1 MNPLLTASG
10 ALRPRDPQSLH
21 QLHQVRSGVQVSG
34 LHVDDVDT
42 SNSPSNRP
50 YTRKRKRF
58 TNSLSP
64 ERLAANSESVS
75 RRSSQLPVDPPLES
89 AITSSLSPQGGFREP
104 IVVNDTV
111 DAIENNASDPF
122 IKEESYRGR
131 SEYLGGSVPFDEN
144 MVKPG
149 HETTYTSPKAS
160 AMDIQMLREQGAFEL
175 PPLPIQKQ
183 LMDSFNKYCAPW
195 TPVIDPAWLDETTP
209 PSMLLLQSI
218 FLAGSRVSKAHLDYG
233 SSEVFY
239 RRAKL
244 LFFFGGGHGS
254 LISIVAACLLHWYN
268 PVGPEDVST
277 DTSGFWI
284 RTAGAMAFQLGL
296 HKEPPPNAK
305 HRGLRRR
312 LWWSLVVSI
321 CIRSTCTNGSRM
333 LIDLPQ
339 IRDNVIS
346 VGVGRPRT
354 INLRDSDV
362 LPPSLNDFP
371 KKDFRARLFLAYCT
385 ISCLLGDTV
394 ECYLRQEI
402 SRQRRVDLE
411 NAVYRWSKQ
420 IVPKLQTSAL
430 VQEDTMTSQLEVQQL
445 LVMYFVVL
453 TILHRSPTPNS
464 VPPAAS
470 LVASS
475 FIAGIYEQF
484 LLRDELRYLGP
495 VFAFYPLCAGLSLL
509 SCCRYVQLQTTAEH
523 ELTVMKLSLQKL
535 SERWLSA
542 VGPLRALN
550 KLTEKVREQGPFDG
564 PPPKLDLENAAFFE
578 GFDLKLCK
586 QWKFIGQDASESE
599 NTHLDEA
606 ATCTL
611 AELQDPVVAPAF
623 SARPEDTLGDFNFPL
638 LNSDMEIYGTNWEGA
653 GFDWSGSWLLN
664 V

>member
-1 MNPLLTASG
+1 MSSACIICHKRKVRCDLATHNPCTNCTKS
-10 ALRPRDPQSLH
+10 
-21 QLHQVRSGVQVSG
+21 
-34 LHVDDVDT
+34 DVDCM
-42 SNSPSNRP
+42 P
-50 YTRKRKRF
+50 YIRKRKRV

-64 ERLAANSESVS
+64 GRSAATRSVS
-75 RRSSQLPVDPPLES
+75 RCSSQLPDPPVEGGVTAPRL
-89 AITSSLSPQGGFREP
+89 SSSCSYGDNAVPNEP
-104 IVVNDTV
+104 NQSEPMPVSVPVND
-111 DAIENNASDPF
+111 DEPF

-149 HETTYTSPKAS
+149 HETIYTSPQAS
-160 AMDIQMLREQGAFEL
+160 AADLQMLREQGAFEL
-175 PPLPIQKQ
+175 PPLAVQRQ
-183 LMDSFNKYCAPW
+183 LMYSFNKYCVPW
-195 TPVIDPAWLDETTP
+195 TPVIDPKWLDERAP

-233 SSEVFY
+233 SSELFY

-244 LFFFGGGHGS
+244 LFFFGGGNNS

-284 RTAGAMAFQLGL
+284 RTAGAMAFQIGL

-305 HRGLRRR
+305 YRGLRRR
-312 LWWSLVVSI
+312 LWWSLVV
-321 CIRSTCTNGSRM
+321 
-333 LIDLPQ
+333 
-339 IRDNVIS
+339 RDNVIS

-362 LPPSLNDFP
+362 LPSSMNDFP
-371 KKDFRARLFLAYCT
+371 VKDFQAQVFLAYCT
-385 ISCLLGDTV
+385 ISCHLGDTV
-394 ECYLRQEI
+394 EYYLRREV

-411 NAVYRWSKQ
+411 NAVYRWAKQ
-420 IVPKLQTSAL
+420 VFPKLRSSAAL
-430 VQEDTMTSQLEVQQL
+430 QEDITTSTLELQQL

-453 TILHRSPTPNS
+453 TMLHRSPTPGS
-464 VPPAAS
+464 VPPAGA

-475 FIAGIYEQF
+475 FIAGIYEDF

-495 VFAFYPLCAGLSLL
+495 VYAFYPLCAGLSLL
-509 SCCRYVQLQTTAEH
+509 SSCRYPQLRSTAEH
-523 ELTVMKLSLQKL
+523 ELTVIKLSLQKL

-550 KLTEKVREQGPFDG
+550 KLTDKVRDQGPFDG
-564 PPPKLDLENAAFFE
+564 PLPTLDLDTASFFE
-578 GFDLKLCK
+578 GFDVKQCK
-586 QWKFIGQDASESE
+586 QWRLIGQPAQSARS
-599 NTHLDEA
+599 NLGTG

-611 AELQDPVVAPAF
+611 ADVQDPNDALPVFDTRPDEPVD
-623 SARPEDTLGDFNFPL
+623 ARLPTLD
-638 LNSDMEIYGTNWEGA
+638 SDMEPFGNNWEGS

-664 V
+664 I

>member
-1 MNPLLTASG
+1 M
-10 ALRPRDPQSLH
+10 
-21 QLHQVRSGVQVSG
+21 
-34 LHVDDVDT
+34 
-42 SNSPSNRP
+42 SPEVECKP

-64 ERLAANSESVS
+64 GRTRNAPESDSVS

-89 AITSSLSPQGGFREP
+89 TIASSLSPQQVTEGATVRNET
-104 IVVNDTV
+104 IESTEVNTT
-111 DAIENNASDPF
+111 IENDSF
-122 IKEESYRGR
+122 IKQETYRGR

-149 HETTYTSPKAS
+149 HQTTYTSPTAS
-160 AMDIQMLREQGAFEL
+160 ATDIQMLREQGAFDL
-175 PPLPIQKQ
+175 PPVSIQKQ
-183 LMDSFNKYCAPW
+183 LMESFNKYCAPW
-195 TPVIDPAWLDETTP
+195 TPVIDPAWLDESTP

-218 FLAGSRVSKAHLDYG
+218 FLAGSRVSKAHLEYG

-284 RTAGAMAFQLGL
+284 RTAGAMAFQIGL
-296 HKEPPPNAK
+296 HKEPPPNTK
-305 HRGLRRR
+305 YRGLRRR
-312 LWWSLVVSI
+312 LWWSLV
-321 CIRSTCTNGSRM
+321 
-333 LIDLPQ
+333 

-362 LPPSLNDFP
+362 LPPSIHDFAT
-371 KKDFRARLFLAYCT
+371 KDFRTQLFLAYCS

-394 ECYLRQEI
+394 ECYLRREI

-411 NAVYRWSKQ
+411 NAVYRWAKQ
-420 IVPKLQTSAL
+420 VIPKLRTSTL
-430 VQEDTMTSQLEVQQL
+430 TTEDTMTSQFEVQQL

-475 FIAGIYEQF
+475 FIAGIYEEF

-509 SCCRYVQLQTTAEH
+509 SCCRYTQLQTTAEH

-542 VGPLRALN
+542 VGPLNALN
-550 KLTEKVREQGPFDG
+550 KLTEKVREQGPIDG
-564 PPPKLDLENAAFFE
+564 SPPTLDIESAAFFE
-578 GFDLKLCK
+578 GFDLKMCK
-586 QWKFIGQDASESE
+586 QWRFITHTSELE
-599 NTHLDEA
+599 TNLGEP
-606 ATCTL
+606 TCTL
-611 AELQDPVVAPAF
+611 AEVQDLTDTLPAF
-623 SARPEDTLGDFNFPL
+623 DTRPEDMLVDFNFPL
-638 LNSDMEIYGTNWEGA
+638 NPDSEMEPFGTNWEGS

>member
-1 MNPLLTASG
+1 MSSACIICHKRKVKCDLAIHNPCTNCTKS
-10 ALRPRDPQSLH
+10 
-21 QLHQVRSGVQVSG
+21 
-34 LHVDDVDT
+34 DVEC
-42 SNSPSNRP
+42 RP

-64 ERLAANSESVS
+64 GRVPNSDSVS
-75 RRSSQLPVDPPLES
+75 RYSAPLPADAPVASGVAPLSSFEDNAAPAGNNGAPAVLS
-89 AITSSLSPQGGFREP
+89 ASNGE
-104 IVVNDTV
+104 
-111 DAIENNASDPF
+111 PF

-144 MVKPG
+144 MVRPG

-160 AMDIQMLREQGAFEL
+160 AADLQMLREQGAFEL
-175 PPLPIQKQ
+175 PPLSVQNE
-183 LMDSFNKYCAPW
+183 LMKSFNKYCAPW
-195 TPVIDPAWLDETTP
+195 TPVVDPKWLDQST

-218 FLAGSRVSKAHLDYG
+218 FLAGSRVSKAHLEYG

-244 LFFFGGGHGS
+244 LFFFGGRNNS

-284 RTAGAMAFQLGL
+284 RTAGAMAFQIGL

-305 HRGLRRR
+305 DRGLRRR
-312 LWWSLVVSI
+312 LWWSLVV
-321 CIRSTCTNGSRM
+321 
-333 LIDLPQ
+333 
-339 IRDNVIS
+339 RDNVIS
-346 VGVGRPRT
+346 AGVGRPRT

-362 LPPSLNDFP
+362 LPPSMNDFP
-371 KKDFRARLFLAYCT
+371 EKDFQARLFLAYCT
-385 ISCLLGDTV
+385 ISCHLGDTV
-394 ECYLRQEI
+394 ECYLRREI

-411 NAVYRWSKQ
+411 NAIYRWAKQ
-420 IVPKLQTSAL
+420 VIPKLRSSATLQQDAITSH
-430 VQEDTMTSQLEVQQL
+430 LEVQQL
-445 LVMYFVVL
+445 SVMYFVVL

-475 FIAGIYEQF
+475 FIAGIYEEF

-495 VFAFYPLCAGLSLL
+495 VYAFYPLCSGMSLL
-509 SCCRYVQLQTTAEH
+509 SSWRYSQLQSTAEH
-523 ELTVMKLSLQKL
+523 ELTVIKLSLQKL

-550 KLTEKVREQGPFDG
+550 KLTEKVREQGPLDD
-564 PPPKLDLENAAFFE
+564 PPPKLDFDTASFFD
-578 GFDLKLCK
+578 GFDVKLCK
-586 QWKFIGQDASESE
+586 QWRLIGQSAEPE
-599 NTHLDEA
+599 TPLPANT

-611 AELQDPVVAPAF
+611 ADVQDSDAAVQPFNGPPDDAPDDFGFPAL
-623 SARPEDTLGDFNFPL
+623 DTSLEPFT
-638 LNSDMEIYGTNWEGA
+638 SNWEGS

-664 V
+664 L

>member
-1 MNPLLTASG
+1 MIIHWPVLE
-10 ALRPRDPQSLH
+10 
-21 QLHQVRSGVQVSG
+21 
-34 LHVDDVDT
+34 
-42 SNSPSNRP
+42 P

-64 ERLAANSESVS
+64 GRNVSISAPLSQTPRSSHVPPESPEAQVALRRNSLSESHRVIPIESNTAVAANNGE
-75 RRSSQLPVDPPLES
+75 
-89 AITSSLSPQGGFREP
+89 
-104 IVVNDTV
+104 
-111 DAIENNASDPF
+111 PF

-149 HETTYTSPKAS
+149 RETTYTSPKAS
-160 AMDIQMLREQGAFEL
+160 ETDLKMLRDQGAFEL
-175 PPLPIQKQ
+175 PPVSVQTE
-183 LMDSFNKYCAPW
+183 LMASFNTHCASW
-195 TPVIDPAWLDETTP
+195 TPVVDPKWLDESAP
-209 PSMLLLQSI
+209 RSMLLLQAV

-244 LFFFGGGHGS
+244 LFFFGGCDDP

-284 RTAGAMAFQLGL
+284 RTAGAMAFQIGL
-296 HKEPPPNAK
+296 HKEPAPNSRD
-305 HRGLRRR
+305 RGLRRR
-312 LWWSLVVSI
+312 LWWSLVV
-321 CIRSTCTNGSRM
+321 
-333 LIDLPQ
+333 
-339 IRDNVIS
+339 RDNIIS

-362 LPPSLNDFP
+362 LPPSLSDFP
-371 KKDFRARLFLAYCT
+371 VNNFKSQLFLAYCT
-385 ISCLLGDTV
+385 ICRLLGDTV
-394 ECYLRQEI
+394 ESHLRKEI
-402 SRQRRVDLE
+402 SRQRQVDLE
-411 NAVYRWSKQ
+411 NAVYRWANQVIPRLRSSVAAQ
-420 IVPKLQTSAL
+420 DDAVICNF
-430 VQEDTMTSQLEVQQL
+430 EVQQL

-453 TILHRSPTPNS
+453 TILHRSPTPGS

-475 FIAGIYEQF
+475 FIAGIYEEF

-509 SCCRYVQLQTTAEH
+509 SSCRYAHLQSTAEH

-550 KLTEKVREQGPFDG
+550 NLTEKVRELGPFG
-564 PPPKLDLENAAFFE
+564 GSSPTLDPDAASFFE
-578 GFDLKLCK
+578 GFDTKLCK
-586 QWKFIGQDASESE
+586 QWQSIGHSSEPISG
-599 NTHLDEA
+599 NA
-606 ATCTL
+606 GISPTCTMADIQVPNDAL
-611 AELQDPVVAPAF
+611 RSLDAPPGQQVDTYDFASLDVSLDPF
-623 SARPEDTLGDFNFPL
+623 SN
-638 LNSDMEIYGTNWEGA
+638 NWEGA

-664 V
+664 I

>member
-1 MNPLLTASG
+1 MSSACIICHKRKVRCDLATHNPCTNCNKS
-10 ALRPRDPQSLH
+10 
-21 QLHQVRSGVQVSG
+21 
-34 LHVDDVDT
+34 DVEC
-42 SNSPSNRP
+42 RP

-64 ERLAANSESVS
+64 RRSAPASDPLS
-75 RRSSQLPVDPPLES
+75 RRSSQLPVDAPREAGVAPRLSEAGTYEGDALPSEASAVPLNN
-89 AITSSLSPQGGFREP
+89 GEP
-104 IVVNDTV
+104 
-111 DAIENNASDPF
+111 A

-160 AMDIQMLREQGAFEL
+160 AADLQMLREQGAFEL
-175 PPLPIQKQ
+175 PPEYVQRE
-183 LMDSFNKYCAPW
+183 LMDSFNKYCLPW
-195 TPVIDPAWLDETTP
+195 TPVIEPKWLDESTP

-218 FLAGSRVSKAHLDYG
+218 FLAGSRVTKAHLDYA

-244 LFFFGGGHGS
+244 LFFFGGGNNS

-284 RTAGAMAFQLGL
+284 RTAGAMAFQIGL
-296 HKEPPPNAK
+296 HKEPPPNARN
-305 HRGLRRR
+305 RGLRRR
-312 LWWSLVVSI
+312 LWWSLV
-321 CIRSTCTNGSRM
+321 
-333 LIDLPQ
+333 

-362 LPPSLNDFP
+362 LPPSMNDFP
-371 KKDFRARLFLAYCT
+371 AWNFQAQLFLAYCT
-385 ISCLLGDTV
+385 ISCHLGDTV
-394 ECYLRQEI
+394 ECYLRREI

-411 NAVYRWSKQ
+411 NAVYRWAKQ
-420 IVPKLQTSAL
+420 VFPKLRSSAAL
-430 VQEDTMTSQLEVQQL
+430 QEDAITSHHEVQQL

-453 TILHRSPTPNS
+453 TILHRSPVPNS

-475 FIAGIYEQF
+475 FIAGIYEGF

-509 SCCRYVQLQTTAEH
+509 SSWRYTQLQSTAEH

-564 PPPKLDLENAAFFE
+564 PSPTLDIDAASFFE
-578 GFDLKLCK
+578 GFDMKLCK
-586 QWKFIGQDASESE
+586 QWALIAQSSDSGSNAITEP
-599 NTHLDEA
+599 
-606 ATCTL
+606 TCTL
-611 AELQDPVVAPAF
+611 ADVQEADDALPSYDT
-623 SARPEDTLGDFNFPL
+623 RPDDTVDNYNFPPL
-638 LNSDMEIYGTNWEGA
+638 ETNLEPFSTSWEGS

>member
-1 MNPLLTASG
+1 MSSACIICHKRKVRCDLATHNPCTNCKKSE
-10 ALRPRDPQSLH
+10 
-21 QLHQVRSGVQVSG
+21 VEC
-34 LHVDDVDT
+34 
-42 SNSPSNRP
+42 RP

-64 ERLAANSESVS
+64 SRDVNSADPLS
-75 RRSSQLPVDPPLES
+75 RRSSQLPAEDAPIDRVARLSSASPYEDNVLPIEPLP
-89 AITSSLSPQGGFREP
+89 LPVNNGEP
-104 IVVNDTV
+104 V
-111 DAIENNASDPF
+111 

-149 HETTYTSPKAS
+149 HETTSPKTS
-160 AMDIQMLREQGAFEL
+160 AADLQML
-175 PPLPIQKQ
+175 Q
-183 LMDSFNKYCAPW
+183 LMASFNKYCLPW
-195 TPVIDPAWLDETTP
+195 TPVIDLKWLDEGTP

-218 FLAGSRVSKAHLDYG
+218 FLAGSRVSKAHLDYA

-244 LFFFGGGHGS
+244 LFFFGGGNNS

-284 RTAGAMAFQLGL
+284 RTAGAMAFQIGL

-305 HRGLRRR
+305 DRGLRRR
-312 LWWSLVVSI
+312 LWWSLV
-321 CIRSTCTNGSRM
+321 
-333 LIDLPQ
+333 

-362 LPPSLNDFP
+362 LPPSMNDFP
-371 KKDFRARLFLAYCT
+371 AWNFQAQLFLAYCT
-385 ISCLLGDTV
+385 ISCHLGDTV
-394 ECYLRQEI
+394 ECYLRREI

-411 NAVYRWSKQ
+411 NAVYRWAKQ
-420 IVPKLQTSAL
+420 VFPKLHSSAAM
-430 VQEDTMTSQLEVQQL
+430 QEDAITSHHEVQQL

-453 TILHRSPTPNS
+453 TIIHRSPTPNS

-475 FIAGIYEQF
+475 FIAGIYEEF

-509 SCCRYVQLQTTAEH
+509 SCCRYTQLQSTAEH

-550 KLTEKVREQGPFDG
+550 KLTEKVREQGFLDG
-564 PPPKLDLENAAFFE
+564 PPPALDTDTASFFE
-578 GFDLKLCK
+578 GFDMKLCK
-586 QWKFIGQDASESE
+586 QWSLIGHTSEPATNSRAE
-599 NTHLDEA
+599 R
-606 ATCTL
+606 TCTL
-611 AELQDPVVAPAF
+611 AEVQETDDALQPFD
-623 SARPEDTLGDFNFPL
+623 ARPDDTVDTYSFPPL
-638 LNSDMEIYGTNWEGA
+638 DTNLETFSTNWEGS

-664 V
+664 I

>member
-1 MNPLLTASG
+1 MNVKCDFATQ
-10 ALRPRDPQSLH
+10 DPCTNCKKS
-21 QLHQVRSGVQVSG
+21 
-34 LHVDDVDT
+34 DVEC
-42 SNSPSNRP
+42 RP

-64 ERLAANSESVS
+64 GRNASISALSQTP
-75 RRSSQLPVDPPLES
+75 RSSQPVASEQTSRRISSSRPAEPL
-89 AITSSLSPQGGFREP
+89 
-104 IVVNDTV
+104 
-111 DAIENNASDPF
+111 NNATLPSNEPF

-149 HETTYTSPKAS
+149 RETTYTNPKAS
-160 AMDIQMLREQGAFEL
+160 TTDLQMLRDQGAFEV
-175 PPLPIQKQ
+175 PPLSVQNE
-183 LMDSFNKYCAPW
+183 LMASFHAHCAPW
-195 TPVIDPAWLDETTP
+195 TPVVDPKWLDESTP
-209 PSMLLLQSI
+209 PSMLLLQAI

-244 LFFFGGGHGS
+244 LFFFGGCDHP

-284 RTAGAMAFQLGL
+284 RTAGAMAFQIGL
-296 HKEPPPNAK
+296 HKEPPPNSRD
-305 HRGLRRR
+305 RGLRRR
-312 LWWSLVVSI
+312 LWWSLVV
-321 CIRSTCTNGSRM
+321 
-333 LIDLPQ
+333 
-339 IRDNVIS
+339 RDNIIS

-371 KKDFRARLFLAYCT
+371 VNNFKAQLFLAYCT
-385 ISCLLGDTV
+385 IARLLGDTV
-394 ECYLRQEI
+394 ESHLRQEI
-402 SRQRRVDLE
+402 SRQRQVDLE
-411 NAVYRWSKQ
+411 NAVYRWAKQ
-420 IVPKLQTSAL
+420 AIPKLQASVA
-430 VQEDTMTSQLEVQQL
+430 VQEDADICNLEVHQL

-475 FIAGIYEQF
+475 FIAGIYEEF

-509 SCCRYVQLQTTAEH
+509 SSCRYTHLQSTAEH
-523 ELTVMKLSLQKL
+523 ELTVMKLALQKL

-550 KLTEKVREQGPFDG
+550 KLTGKVRELGPFDG
-564 PPPKLDLENAAFFE
+564 PSPTVDSDAASFFE
-578 GFDLKLCK
+578 GFDTKLCK
-586 QWKFIGQDASESE
+586 QWRLIGQSSEPNGNMGIE
-599 NTHLDEA
+599 P
-606 ATCTL
+606 TCSL
-611 AELQDPVVAPAF
+611 AEIQDPN
-623 SARPEDTLGDFNFPL
+623 DTLRSLDDQPGQDNYDIAALDVSLDPFSN
-638 LNSDMEIYGTNWEGA
+638 NWEGA

>member
-1 MNPLLTASG
+1 VRCDLATHNPCTNCKKSE
-10 ALRPRDPQSLH
+10 
-21 QLHQVRSGVQVSG
+21 VEC
-34 LHVDDVDT
+34 
-42 SNSPSNRP
+42 RP

-64 ERLAANSESVS
+64 SRDANSADPLS
-75 RRSSQLPVDPPLES
+75 RRSSQLPADAPADRGARLSSASPYEDNVLPSEPLP
-89 AITSSLSPQGGFREP
+89 LPVNNGEP
-104 IVVNDTV
+104 V
-111 DAIENNASDPF
+111 

-149 HETTYTSPKAS
+149 HETTSPKTS
-160 AMDIQMLREQGAFEL
+160 AADLQMLRDQGAFEL
-175 PPLPIQKQ
+175 PPEYVQRE
-183 LMDSFNKYCAPW
+183 LMASFNKYCLPW
-195 TPVIDPAWLDETTP
+195 TPVIDPKWLDEGTP

-218 FLAGSRVSKAHLDYG
+218 FLAGSRVSKAHLDYA

-244 LFFFGGGHGS
+244 LFFFGGGNNS

-284 RTAGAMAFQLGL
+284 RTAGAMAFQIGL

-305 HRGLRRR
+305 DRGLRRR
-312 LWWSLVVSI
+312 LWWSLV
-321 CIRSTCTNGSRM
+321 
-333 LIDLPQ
+333 

-362 LPPSLNDFP
+362 LPPSPNDFP
-371 KKDFRARLFLAYCT
+371 AWNFQAQLFLAYCS
-385 ISCLLGDTV
+385 ISCHLGDTV
-394 ECYLRQEI
+394 ECYLRREI

-411 NAVYRWSKQ
+411 NAVYRWAKQ
-420 IVPKLQTSAL
+420 VFPKLHSSAA
-430 VQEDTMTSQLEVQQL
+430 VQEDAITSHHEVQQL

-453 TILHRSPTPNS
+453 TIIHRSPTPNS

-475 FIAGIYEQF
+475 FIAGIYEEF

-509 SCCRYVQLQTTAEH
+509 SCCRYTQLQSTAEH

-550 KLTEKVREQGPFDG
+550 KLTEKVREQGTLDG
-564 PPPKLDLENAAFFE
+564 PPPALDVDTASFFE
-578 GFDLKLCK
+578 GFDMKLCK
-586 QWKFIGQDASESE
+586 QWSLIGHTSEPVTNARAE
-599 NTHLDEA
+599 R
-606 ATCTL
+606 TCTL
-611 AELQDPVVAPAF
+611 AEVQETDDALQPFD
-623 SARPEDTLGDFNFPL
+623 ARPDEAVDNYNFPPL
-638 LNSDMEIYGTNWEGA
+638 DTNMETFGTSWEGS

-664 V
+664 I

>member
-1 MNPLLTASG
+1 MSSACIICHKRKVRCDLATHNPCTNCTKSE
-10 ALRPRDPQSLH
+10 
-21 QLHQVRSGVQVSG
+21 VECK
-34 LHVDDVDT
+34 
-42 SNSPSNRP
+42 P

-64 ERLAANSESVS
+64 GHARNAPESDSVS

-89 AITSSLSPQGGFREP
+89 TIASSLSPPRVSEGAPVRNETIESREL
-104 IVVNDTV
+104 NET
-111 DAIENNASDPF
+111 IENDPF
-122 IKEESYRGR
+122 IKQETYRGR

-149 HETTYTSPKAS
+149 HQTTYTSPTAS
-160 AMDIQMLREQGAFEL
+160 AADLQMLREQGAFDL
-175 PPLPIQKQ
+175 PPVSIQKQ
-183 LMDSFNKYCAPW
+183 LMESFNKYCAPW
-195 TPVIDPAWLDETTP
+195 TPVIDPAWLDESTP

-284 RTAGAMAFQLGL
+284 RTAGAMAFQIGL
-296 HKEPPPNAK
+296 HKEPPPNTK
-305 HRGLRRR
+305 YRGLRRR
-312 LWWSLVVSI
+312 LWWSLV
-321 CIRSTCTNGSRM
+321 
-333 LIDLPQ
+333 

-362 LPPSLNDFP
+362 LPPSIHDFP
-371 KKDFRARLFLAYCT
+371 TKDFRTQLFLAYCS

-394 ECYLRQEI
+394 ECYLRREI

-411 NAVYRWSKQ
+411 NAVYRWAKQ
-420 IVPKLQTSAL
+420 VIPKLRAFTL
-430 VQEDTMTSQLEVQQL
+430 TTEDTMTSQFEVQQL

-475 FIAGIYEQF
+475 FIAGIYEEF

-509 SCCRYVQLQTTAEH
+509 SCCRYTQLQTTAEH

-550 KLTEKVREQGPFDG
+550 KLTEKVREQGLFEG
-564 PPPKLDLENAAFFE
+564 PPPTLDIESAAFFE
-578 GFDLKLCK
+578 GFDLKICK
-586 QWKFIGQDASESE
+586 QWRFITHASEVETTVGES
-599 NTHLDEA
+599 
-606 ATCTL
+606 TCTL
-611 AELQDPVVAPAF
+611 AEVQDLTDTLPAF
-623 SARPEDTLGDFNFPL
+623 DARPEDMLVDFNFPL
-638 LNSDMEIYGTNWEGA
+638 NPDSEMEPFGTNWEGS

>member
-1 MNPLLTASG
+1 MSSACIICHKRKVSPHWASG
-10 ALRPRDPQSLH
+10 WLDFTDGARA
-21 QLHQVRSGVQVSG
+21 
-34 LHVDDVDT
+34 
-42 SNSPSNRP
+42 

-64 ERLAANSESVS
+64 RRSAPVEESS
-75 RRSSQLPVDPPLES
+75 RRSSQLPGDPVASNSS
-89 AITSSLSPQGGFREP
+89 AFEE
-104 IVVNDTV
+104 
-111 DAIENNASDPF
+111 DAISTEPNRPDNATPF

-131 SEYLGGSVPFDEN
+131 GEYIGGSIPFDEN

-149 HETTYTSPKAS
+149 LETTTYTSPKAS
-160 AMDIQMLREQGAFEL
+160 SQDLQMLREQGAFTL
-175 PPLPIQKQ
+175 PPVAVQRE
-183 LMDSFNKYCAPW
+183 LMDSFKKYCAPW
-195 TPVIDPAWLDETTP
+195 TPVVDPQWLDESTP

-218 FLAGSRVSKAHLDYG
+218 FLAGSRVSKAHLEYG
-233 SSEVFY
+233 TSELFY

-244 LFFFGGGHGS
+244 LFFFGGGDNS

-284 RTAGAMAFQLGL
+284 RTAGAMAFQIGL

-305 HRGLRRR
+305 NRGLRRR
-312 LWWSLVVSI
+312 LWWSLV
-321 CIRSTCTNGSRM
+321 
-333 LIDLPQ
+333 

-362 LPPSLNDFP
+362 LPPSIQDFP
-371 KKDFRARLFLAYCT
+371 VKDFQAHLFLAYCT
-385 ISCLLGDTV
+385 ISCHLGDTV
-394 ECYLRQEI
+394 ECYLRREI

-411 NAVYRWSKQ
+411 NAVYRWAKQ
-420 IVPKLQTSAL
+420 VFPKLRLSATL
-430 VQEDTMTSQLEVQQL
+430 QEDTITAQLEVQQL

-464 VPPAAS
+464 VPPAAA

-475 FIAGIYEQF
+475 FMAGIYEEF

-509 SCCRYVQLQTTAEH
+509 SSCRYTQLQGTAEH
-523 ELTVMKLSLQKL
+523 ELTVIKLSLQKL

-564 PPPKLDLENAAFFE
+564 PPPTLDVDTAAFFD
-578 GFDLKLCK
+578 GFDVKLCK
-586 QWKFIGQDASESE
+586 QWRLIGQSAEPAVA
-599 NTHLDEA
+599 NPGF

-611 AELQDPVVAPAF
+611 AEVQDPGETLQAF
-623 SARPEDTLGDFNFPL
+623 NPRPEGTVDNYGISQLDA
-638 LNSDMEIYGTNWEGA
+638 DMEPFTSSWEGS

-664 V
+664 L

>member
-1 MNPLLTASG
+1 MDA
-10 ALRPRDPQSLH
+10 
-21 QLHQVRSGVQVSG
+21 
-34 LHVDDVDT
+34 DT
-42 SNSPSNRP
+42 GRP

-64 ERLAANSESVS
+64 GRAPASDSGS
-75 RRSSQLPVDPPLES
+75 RRSSQLPDPPVEGGVAPRL
-89 AITSSLSPQGGFREP
+89 SSTASLGDNEP
-104 IVVNDTV
+104 PRGRV
-111 DAIENNASDPF
+111 AAARPANNGEPF

-160 AMDIQMLREQGAFEL
+160 AADLQMLREQGAFEL
-175 PPLPIQKQ
+175 PPLCVQKE
-183 LMDSFNKYCAPW
+183 LMESFQTYCAPW
-195 TPVIDPAWLDETTP
+195 TPVVDPKWLDASTP

-244 LFFFGGGHGS
+244 LFFFGGRNNS

-284 RTAGAMAFQLGL
+284 RTAGAMAFQIGL
-296 HKEPPPNAK
+296 HKEPSPNTK
-305 HRGLRRR
+305 DRGLRRR
-312 LWWSLVVSI
+312 LWWSLV
-321 CIRSTCTNGSRM
+321 
-333 LIDLPQ
+333 
-339 IRDNVIS
+339 IRDNIIS

-354 INLRDSDV
+354 INLRD
-362 LPPSLNDFP
+362 
-371 KKDFRARLFLAYCT
+371 R
-385 ISCLLGDTV
+385 DTV
-394 ECYLRQEI
+394 ECYLRREI

-411 NAVYRWSKQ
+411 NAIYRWAKQ
-420 IVPKLQTSAL
+420 VIPKLRVSASQ
-430 VQEDTMTSQLEVQQL
+430 QENAAASHFEVQQL
-445 LVMYFVVL
+445 SVMYFVVL
-453 TILHRSPTPNS
+453 TTLHRSPTPDS

-475 FIAGIYEQF
+475 FIAGIYEEF

-495 VFAFYPLCAGLSLL
+495 VFAFYPLCSGLSLL
-509 SCCRYVQLQTTAEH
+509 SSWRYSSLQSTAEH
-523 ELTVMKLSLQKL
+523 ELIVIKLSLQKL

-550 KLTEKVREQGPFDG
+550 KLTGKVREQGLLDGRPPSLDFDTASFFDG
-564 PPPKLDLENAAFFE
+564 
-578 GFDLKLCK
+578 FDVKLCK
-586 QWKFIGQDASESE
+586 QWRLIGQSAEPES
-599 NTHLDEA
+599 TTPA
-606 ATCTL
+606 AATTCTL
-611 AELQDPVVAPAF
+611 AEVQDSDEAVPPFDTHPLDTDEFAFPAL
-623 SARPEDTLGDFNFPL
+623 DT
-638 LNSDMEIYGTNWEGA
+638 SMEPFTSNWEGS
-653 GFDWSGSWLLN
+653 GFDWSGSWLLS

>member
-1 MNPLLTASG
+1 MSSACEVRLCNAGPV
-10 ALRPRDPQSLH
+10 H
-21 QLHQVRSGVQVSG
+21 QLQKVRCG
-34 LHVDDVDT
+34 LQF
-42 SNSPSNRP
+42 RP

-64 ERLAANSESVS
+64 RRNLSNSAP
-75 RRSSQLPVDPPLES
+75 SSQTRGSHVADDPDADAPS
-89 AITSSLSPQGGFREP
+89 TSLSGSQR
-104 IVVNDTV
+104 DRT
-111 DAIENNASDPF
+111 ASKLINHGEPF
-122 IKEESYRGR
+122 IKQESYRGR

-149 HETTYTSPKAS
+149 RETTYTNPKAS
-160 AMDIQMLREQGAFEL
+160 ATDLQMLRDQGAFEL
-175 PPLPIQKQ
+175 PPLSVQQ
-183 LMDSFNKYCAPW
+183 ELMASFNTHCAPW
-195 TPVIDPAWLDETTP
+195 TPVVDPRWMDENE
-209 PSMLLLQSI
+209 PSMLLLQAI

-244 LFFFGGGHGS
+244 LFFFGGCDDP

-284 RTAGAMAFQLGL
+284 RTAGAMAFQIGL
-296 HKEPPPNAK
+296 HKEPPPYSRD
-305 HRGLRRR
+305 RGLRRR
-312 LWWSLVVSI
+312 LWWSLVV
-321 CIRSTCTNGSRM
+321 
-333 LIDLPQ
+333 
-339 IRDNVIS
+339 RDNIIS

-371 KKDFRARLFLAYCT
+371 VNNFKSQLFLGYCT
-385 ISCLLGDTV
+385 IARLLGDTV
-394 ECYLRQEI
+394 ESHLRQEI
-402 SRQRRVDLE
+402 SRQRQVDLE
-411 NAVYRWSKQ
+411 NAVYRWAKQ
-420 IVPKLQTSAL
+420 VIPKLQSA
-430 VQEDTMTSQLEVQQL
+430 VPSQEDTAICNLEVQQL

-453 TILHRSPTPNS
+453 TILHRSPTPGGS
-464 VPPAAS
+464 PPAAS

-475 FIAGIYEQF
+475 FIAGIYEEF

-509 SCCRYVQLQTTAEH
+509 SSNRYTQLQSTAEH
-523 ELTVMKLSLQKL
+523 ELTVMKLCLQKL

-550 KLTEKVREQGPFDG
+550 KLTEKVREQGPFEG
-564 PPPKLDLENAAFFE
+564 TPPKLDPDAASFFE
-578 GFDLKLCK
+578 GFDTGLCK
-586 QWKFIGQDASESE
+586 QWQVIGYSPEPLNGSAGISPTCNLADIHASNDALRS
-599 NTHLDEA
+599 LDTPSGQPDNFDFA
-606 ATCTL
+606 SL
-611 AELQDPVVAPAF
+611 DVSLDPF
-623 SARPEDTLGDFNFPL
+623 SN
-638 LNSDMEIYGTNWEGA
+638 NWEGA